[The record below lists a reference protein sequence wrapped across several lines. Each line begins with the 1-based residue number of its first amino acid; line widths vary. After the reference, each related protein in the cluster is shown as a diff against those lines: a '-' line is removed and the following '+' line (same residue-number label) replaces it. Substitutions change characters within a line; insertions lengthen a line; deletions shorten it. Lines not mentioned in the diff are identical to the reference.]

1 MAVTLGPAELTYPIG
16 ELTVV
21 MFPDGDLDT
30 NLTAW
35 IQEAAAKTDSNEV
48 ARHWIYHRGY
58 SAVASRIA
66 STPSSE
72 AYFSNVSRA
81 WGDGRVDYFYRLA
94 KQHLE
99 KYDLLAASSNVIAR
113 RPAMMAVG

>member
-1 MAVTLGPAELTYPIG
+1 MAITLGPSSLIYPIG
-16 ELTVV
+16 ELTVA

-30 NLTAW
+30 NVTAW
-35 IQEAAAKTDSNEV
+35 LQEAGTKTSDNDV
-48 ARHWIYHRGY
+48 ARHWVYYMAFRT
-58 SAVASRIA
+58 VASQIA
-66 STPSSE
+66 STPTSE
-72 AYFSNVSRA
+72 AYFSNVSRS
-81 WGDGRVDYFYRLA
+81 WGDGRVDYFDRLA